1 LENKDVLLQFVL
13 RRMETNPWVDR
24 AIIGAALTFII
35 VVVAGYT
42 HDTIQEQERNAA
54 GMRRNSTRRALRA
67 HFEHRLE
74 PSLNT

>member
-24 AIIGAALTFII
+24 AIIGAALTFVI

-42 HDTIQEQERNAA
+42 HDIGPFKNRSVTLPACVETQL
-54 GMRRNSTRRALRA
+54 G
-67 HFEHRLE
+67 E
-74 PSLNT
+74 P